1 MYIRLAYFGL
11 WGYNLVIVGIEHFYH
26 FPLNLIKETAP
37 QLIELKKDVALV
49 QVPPGSAHAH
59 ALSLTIPCL
68 LALKMKIF
76 VFHGSCR
83 ICFESNP
90 NRFDHHSFWWRNMY
104 NSHIAYTQ
112 LTKMKYWPM
121 VILDVLTFLHSTSS
135 GYYVLNGLDI

>member
-68 LALKMKIF
+68 LALKIERNDFQDSHPLTCM
-76 VFHGSCR
+76 
-83 ICFESNP
+83 
-90 NRFDHHSFWWRNMY
+90 SF
-104 NSHIAYTQ
+104 A
-112 LTKMKYWPM
+112 LTSLA
-121 VILDVLTFLHSTSS
+121 V
-135 GYYVLNGLDI
+135 